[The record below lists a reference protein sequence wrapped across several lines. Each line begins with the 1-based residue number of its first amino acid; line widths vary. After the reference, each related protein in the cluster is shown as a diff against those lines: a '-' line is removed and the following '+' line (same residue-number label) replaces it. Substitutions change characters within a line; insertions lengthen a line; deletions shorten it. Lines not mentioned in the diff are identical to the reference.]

1 MNEIRFWDKK
11 VNKKG
16 QKQEFYLL
24 VLLGICIFM
33 AYSNSA
39 GSPFIFDDRVNIL
52 ENTYIRITDLSFAS
66 ILNGLKGPLAVRPV
80 ANLSFAF
87 NYYFSKYDVFTY
99 HIINILIHIL
109 NACLLYYFLKYTLNI
124 HYKKSSPYAT
134 NSPVNTGL
142 HNEIKGFS
150 VIAFSIAAIWAFN
163 PLHIQSVTYIVQRMN
178 SMATLFFM
186 LALVLYIKGRLAQ
199 AKTSRQK
206 SENLPKKFPLIAIIY
221 FGGSTFAW
229 LLSFGC
235 KEIAVGLPFFIF
247 LYELFF
253 FQELNPRHFKIFL
266 IFVFGSLIIAG
277 VLLYFIPGNRIVDRI
292 INSYDFFDFT
302 LKQRVLTESRVVI
315 YYLSLLF
322 YPNPSRLLLDY
333 DFTISKSLLAPPSTL
348 LAFLTIA
355 FLLMLAF
362 YIAKKERLISFGIFW
377 FFGNLVVESSFIGL
391 DIIFE
396 HRTYLPS
403 MMVFPIPILLMLKI
417 RRFAFLGWIPVI
429 CGVIIICAMWTY
441 ERNSVWQSRESI
453 WRDSAIKAPGNP
465 RAHYNLGRAMIPKG
479 NFAEAAKHFRKA
491 LHLNPEYPDAQKNL
505 EIVLAYDEAKRKYP
519 ETAQMYNYLGV
530 IFWQKGDMEHAAHN
544 LLYALKFNPE
554 YKAAHFNLGRVLV
567 SMERLDQAV
576 IHFQAALKIDPHIDP
591 HDDTILE
598 CLQKTRKD
606 QKLKFSNLP

>member
-1 MNEIRFWDKK
+1 MASKKTYNIVMNEIRSWDQKF
-11 VNKKG
+11 NKKG

-24 VLLGICIFM
+24 VLLGIFIFL

-52 ENTYIRITDLSFAS
+52 ENTYIRLTDLSFAN

-99 HIINILIHIL
+99 HIINILIHTL
-109 NACLLYYFLKYTLNI
+109 NACLLYYFLKFTLNI
-124 HYKKSSPYAT
+124 HYKKSSPYTT
-134 NSPVNTGL
+134 NSPANTGL
-142 HNEIKGFS
+142 QDELKGFS

-178 SMATLFFM
+178 SMATLFFI

-199 AKTSRQK
+199 TKTSRQK
-206 SENLPKKFPLIAIIY
+206 SENHPKNFQLIAIIY
-221 FGGSTFAW
+221 FGGSAFAW
-229 LLSFGC
+229 LLSLGC
-235 KEIAVGLPFFIF
+235 KEIAVSLPFFIL
-247 LYELFF
+247 LYELYF
-253 FQELNPRHFKIFL
+253 FQELNSHHFKFFL
-266 IFVFGSLIIAG
+266 ISVFGTLIITG
-277 VLLYFIPGNRIVDRI
+277 MLLYFIPDNRIVDRI

-322 YPNPSRLLLDY
+322 YPSPSRLLLDY

-355 FLLMLAF
+355 FLLILAF
-362 YIAKKERLISFGIFW
+362 CIAKKERLISFGIFW
-377 FFGNLVVESSFIGL
+377 FFGNLVIESSFIGL

-403 MMVFPIPILLMLKI
+403 MMLFPIPLLLILKI
-417 RRFAFLGWIPVI
+417 RRFAFWGRIPVI

-453 WRDSAIKAPGNP
+453 WRDSAIKAPTNP

-479 NFAEAAKHFRKA
+479 NFVEAAKHFRKA
-491 LHLNPEYPDAQKNL
+491 LHLNPEYPDAQKKPGNRSGL
-505 EIVLAYDEAKRKYP
+505 
-519 ETAQMYNYLGV
+519 
-530 IFWQKGDMEHAAHN
+530 
-544 LLYALKFNPE
+544 
-554 YKAAHFNLGRVLV
+554 
-567 SMERLDQAV
+567 
-576 IHFQAALKIDPHIDP
+576 
-591 HDDTILE
+591 
-598 CLQKTRKD
+598 
-606 QKLKFSNLP
+606 